1 MDAFLV
7 GMLTTT
13 AVRKAIELAIT
24 DLWRKLYG
32 RVTRE
37 DKRQI
42 EKAADKMVQAATMD
56 DVRRYDRKV
65 LAIERGVKSKRLPV
79 TAMKFSSG
87 RYRNR
92 LGIRSKKLSTRLTAR
107 SRRTALAGK
116 SVKDTIRKGKEI
128 PPSRR
133 RPSRVYVSPACY
145 NSSSFRTRSSRKVLS
160 LSLSNAPRY
169 SWPLLPLRLRASKT
183 KRCVT
188 VPSLSEYSRK
198 HKRDGESSSVH
209 TISSSRKFGG

>member
-56 DVRRYDRKV
+56 DVRRYDPKV
-65 LAIERGVKSKRLPV
+65 LAIERGVKNKRLPV
-79 TAMKFSSG
+79 TAMKSSSG

-107 SRRTALAGK
+107 SRRTALGRK
-116 SVKDTIRKGKEI
+116 SV
-128 PPSRR
+128 
-133 RPSRVYVSPACY
+133 
-145 NSSSFRTRSSRKVLS
+145 
-160 LSLSNAPRY
+160 
-169 SWPLLPLRLRASKT
+169 
-183 KRCVT
+183 
-188 VPSLSEYSRK
+188 
-198 HKRDGESSSVH
+198 
-209 TISSSRKFGG
+209 